1 MKNTHKNSS
10 FAGKKLLTLSLAALL
25 SSGSMYSVFAADP
38 GLQKP
43 VTSSHLMK
51 SSHKQNTS
59 PDYSGWNEPAM
70 QYVAVHSGKALL
82 RHLSAANQALTKKN
96 ISSAK
101 ASLTAAQDFAVSLK
115 KMIPFTRISEEIR
128 DSKGNILQIKY
139 GYLLDDMLPV
149 YENLE
154 QLNLY
159 APELKSRVATKNTP
173 ENKTPG
179 THVEELFEAADT
191 TVYLPV
197 LHVSGLIDNALAA
210 LDRKNADINT
220 AKVAVEK
227 ALNSLTGIITTTTG
241 TNALPTQSSGNK
253 NSDSAK
259 SVSPMIR
266 AELIRVKQSIAF
278 AENLQK
284 EARHDPQY
292 IYSSIKDALTIVD
305 KLLSSSTLN
314 ADTRSKLEAIK
325 KGIEKI
331 NADVNDTAAYTEVR
345 SLLEPLTDN
354 PGE

>member
-1 MKNTHKNSS
+1 MKNTHQNSS
-10 FAGKKLLTLSLAALL
+10 FTGKKLLTLSLAALL
-25 SSGSMYSVFAADP
+25 SSGSMYSVFAAAP
-38 GLQKP
+38 AAQKP

-51 SSHKQNTS
+51 ASHKENAN
-59 PDYSGWNEPAM
+59 PNYSGWDEPAM
-70 QYVAVHSGKALL
+70 KYVAVHSGKALL
-82 RHLSAANQALTKKN
+82 RHLSAAHQALTEKN

-115 KMIPFTRISEEIR
+115 KMIPFTRISEEIK

-154 QLNLY
+154 QLDLY
-159 APELKSRVATKNTP
+159 APELKSRVATRKTP
-173 ENKTPG
+173 ENKTSAA
-179 THVEELFEAADT
+179 HVEELFEAEDT

-197 LHVSGLIDNALAA
+197 LHVSSLIDNALAA

-227 ALNSLTGIITTTTG
+227 ALNSLTGIITS
-241 TNALPTQSSGNK
+241 TNVLQTQSSGNK

-259 SVSPMIR
+259 PVSPMIR
-266 AELIRVKQSIAF
+266 AELIRAKQSIAF

-305 KLLSSSTLN
+305 KLLSSGTVST
-314 ADTRSKLEAIK
+314 DTRSKLEAIK

-331 NADVNDTAAYTEVR
+331 NADVNNTAAYAEVR